1 MFVVF
6 APEATRQRGNRLQT
20 AEERAESGRYGLFL
34 PVLLLV
40 NSPTPSSAV
49 CNRELGISWWRSARR
64 KCAIERVSCR
74 RRLG

>member
-6 APEATRQRGNRLQT
+6 ASGTTTQRGNRLQT
-20 AEERAESGRYGLFL
+20 AEERAESGRCGMFPLA
-34 PVLLLV
+34 LLLV

-49 CNRELGISWWRSARR
+49 CNRELGISWWRSAWRE
-64 KCAIERVSCR
+64 CAIKRASCR